1 MPGVISQKRA
11 TRGSSKQAASDSQP
25 PASSITSF
33 TKLSKIQSLGK
44 NTTEKKAA
52 ALQPRTSS
60 IEVVL
65 SSSRKR
71 RAEED
76 LESKTPST
84 NTPKKLR
91 REVEE
96 SRPIPAATPNSKKR
110 KSVRFTEPQ
119 GNEQENVP
127 PAPTQKAPVS
137 TPSLPSRKRQLEADE
152 PEALLERL
160 VLQSPARKRAKKTT
174 AELPQELLDLL
185 DLQVA
190 FLEALSVQYAH
201 NGTTSPIDLGSLY
214 PSITRAWGKRQVTL
228 EDIQRCIGILNW
240 TPVKS
245 SCSPAPFHISDYGRS
260 KICIDFSPDARPG
273 PLRQEKLNMDF
284 ESNLRTLWLSRRDAA
299 GTNTTTTTTTTVFVS
314 TLPKSPIQQRG
325 SLGFPVTKTQRTLE
339 ELKNGVV
346 LRKQQEK
353 EAKEA
358 KAAAVVAAVNAD
370 GSKLS
375 LLERIRLREAQ
386 AAQGVQGPT
395 LEERQRTAALHR
407 AEDVSAVIGMLCN
420 VTARGQARVSFA
432 MGALMTKLKDS
443 LRTPISQEDGMFCVK
458 LLAKEVA
465 PQWLRVLT
473 VGGREHVVVT
483 TAGQP
488 SLEGIRERVK
498 VLLG

>member
-25 PASSITSF
+25 PASSITNF
-33 TKLSKIQSLGK
+33 TKLSKVRPLGK
-44 NTTEKKAA
+44 NSTEKKAA
-52 ALQPRTSS
+52 ALRPRTSS

-65 SSSRKR
+65 SSRKR
-71 RAEED
+71 RAEDD

-91 REVEE
+91 REAEE
-96 SRPIPAATPNSKKR
+96 PRPIVAATSISKKR
-110 KSVRFTEPQ
+110 KSVRFAELE
-119 GNEQENVP
+119 NHEQENVP
-127 PAPTQKAPVS
+127 PAPTQKTPAS
-137 TPSLPSRKRQLEADE
+137 TPSLSSRKRQLEADE

-160 VLQSPARKRAKKTT
+160 VLQSPVRKRAKNTT
-174 AELPQELLDLL
+174 ATDLPQELLDLL

-190 FLEALSVQYAH
+190 FLKALTMQYAH
-201 NGTTSPIDLGSLY
+201 NGTTSPIDLRTLY
-214 PSITRAWGKRQVTL
+214 PSITRTWGKRQVTL
-228 EDIQRCIGILNW
+228 EDIQRCIGILNR
-240 TPVKS
+240 TPAKS
-245 SCSPAPFHISDYGRS
+245 SCGSAPFHISDYGRS
-260 KICIDFSPDARPG
+260 KICIDFSPDVHPG
-273 PLRQEKLNMDF
+273 PLREEKLNMDF
-284 ESNLRTLWLSRRDAA
+284 ESNLRTLWLSRRDTA
-299 GTNTTTTTTTTVFVS
+299 GANTTTLFIS
-314 TLPKSPIQQRG
+314 TLPKSAILQRG
-325 SLGFPVTKTQRTLE
+325 SLGLPVVKTQRTLE

-358 KAAAVVAAVNAD
+358 KAKAAAAVNAD

-386 AAQGVQGPT
+386 GAQGVQGPT

-420 VTARGQARVSFA
+420 VAARGQARVSFA

-443 LRTPISQEDGMFCVK
+443 LRTPISQEDGIFCVK

-488 SLEGIRERVK
+488 SLEGVREKVK